1 MKKILFILF
10 LLINLSFAFD
20 LNKFEDRQSVL
31 QDVKTMILYEES
43 IARAYEEYIL
53 KNYSIPNDTN
63 IGGLIDT
70 LTLKNDIG
78 TTINLDPLNTKISYN
93 LKSEIKTADEG
104 IKTLYESNTFRKRT
118 YYEKNSGKIYF
129 LLEDEFAKHLY
140 DLIKQNNGVILNCPT
155 TEGNVTKQNCKLNKH
170 IYIGV
175 TNIKKYT
182 VKNSQGNDEVI
193 YEPDNYLIT
202 YHIDKFKTGP
212 IVITTDSSKYS
223 LNTFDF
229 ISKGALIYDTNG
241 LKYVKTINGIEV
253 LK

>member
-10 LLINLSFAFD
+10 LLINSSFALD
-20 LNKFEDRQSVL
+20 LTNFEDRQSAL
-31 QDVKTMILYEES
+31 QDVKTIILYEES
-43 IARAYEEYIL
+43 IAKAYEEYVL
-53 KNYSIPNDTN
+53 KNYSIPNDAN
-63 IGGLIDT
+63 ISSLIGA
-70 LTLKNDIG
+70 LTLKNDIN
-78 TTINLDPLNTKISYN
+78 TTINLSTLNTKISYN
-93 LKSEIKTADEG
+93 LKNEIKIDSG
-104 IKTLYESNTFRKRT
+104 IKALYESNTYRKRT
-118 YYEKNSGKIYF
+118 FIRNDEVNF
-129 LLEDEFAKHLY
+129 LLENEFAKHLY
-140 DLIKQNNGVILNCPT
+140 DLIKQNNGAILNCPT
-155 TEGNVTKQNCKLNKH
+155 TEGNVTTQNCKLNKH

-212 IVITTDSSKYS
+212 IVVTTDSSKYS
-223 LNTFDF
+223 LNIFDF

>member
-1 MKKILFILF
+1 MKKILLILI

-43 IARAYEEYIL
+43 IAKAYEEYIL

-63 IGGLIDT
+63 ISSLIGT
-70 LTLKNDIG
+70 LTLKNDISA
-78 TTINLDPLNTKISYN
+78 TIHVSTLNTKISYN

-104 IKTLYESNTFRKRT
+104 IKTLYESNTYRKRT
-118 YYEKNSGKIYF
+118 YFRDGEIYF
-129 LLEDEFAKHLY
+129 LFEDEFAKHLY
-140 DLIKQNNGVILNCPT
+140 DLIKQNNGTILNCPT
-155 TEGNVTKQNCKLNKH
+155 TEGSVTKQNCKLNKH

-182 VKNSQGNDEVI
+182 VKNSQGNDEII

-202 YHIDKFKTGP
+202 YHIDKFKIGP
-212 IVITTDSSKYS
+212 IVVTTDSSKYNLS
-223 LNTFDF
+223 TFDF

-241 LKYVKTINGIEV
+241 LKYVKTIDGIEV

>member
-1 MKKILFILF
+1 MRKILLILI
-10 LLINLSFAFD
+10 LLINLSFALD

-63 IGGLIDT
+63 ISNLIGT

-93 LKSEIKTADEG
+93 LKSEIKTTDEG
-104 IKTLYESNTFRKRT
+104 IKTLYENNTYRKRT
-118 YYEKNSGKIYF
+118 YFRDEKINF
-129 LLEDEFAKHLY
+129 LFEDEFAKHLY
-140 DLIKQNNGVILNCPT
+140 DLIKQNGGAILNCPT
-155 TEGNVTKQNCKLNKH
+155 TEGIVSEQNCKLNKH

-182 VKNSQGNDEVI
+182 VKNSQGNDEII

-212 IVITTDSSKYS
+212 IVVTTDSSKYS
-223 LNTFDF
+223 LSTFDF

-241 LKYVKTINGIEV
+241 LKYVKTIDGIEV